1 MIKPTCIR
9 NAAFVVLAAIWACS
23 PQKDPAVE
31 MILIG
36 DSKVPLIHVEEIK
49 EKAVV
54 KLSDW
59 VGDLRLIQ
67 LETNK
72 QCMLDHVMRVY
83 VGKEYILISTVDKGI
98 MMFDGNGKFI
108 RILASH
114 GKGPGEV
121 MDPNRNIFVDEK
133 NDRLYVT
140 DFTGMRDRIISYDI
154 KTGNS
159 RTIPIMH
166 KGSEIGIRDVIV
178 QNDSMMYITTMQ
190 VRGGKSNCPLFC
202 QTTSGRLLWEIKKTH
217 PRGLTDATL
226 QMVDNRIYMYYI
238 FAQDTTWMVENQ
250 QLNPVSIIT
259 SEKPNAYFEE
269 KEGSLLIGLSPLKGS
284 LFLGRL
290 TSVKSVAFDKQ
301 YGMNRATYND
311 RVMFVFDA
319 ESNHATSI
327 GQVQNDYLGSNEK
340 FYLQFHYN
348 GLATVS
354 YQAFELRQIAD
365 SVSKRP
371 DISKEV
377 KGRMKFILDNVGE
390 SDNPVL
396 MVGKIK
402 DL

>member
-1 MIKPTCIR
+1 MIP
-9 NAAFVVLAAIWACS
+9 
-23 PQKDPAVE
+23 
-31 MILIG
+31 IG
-36 DSKVPLIHVEEIK
+36 DSKVPLIHVDKIRD
-49 EKAVV
+49 KAVV

-59 VGDLRLIQ
+59 VSDFRLIQ

-72 QCMLDHVMRVY
+72 ECMLEHVMRVY

-140 DFTGMRDRIISYDI
+140 DFSLMRNRIISYDI
-154 KTGNS
+154 KTGAF

-166 KGSEIGIRDVIV
+166 NGPEISIRDVIV
-178 QNDSMMYITTMQ
+178 QNDSIMYITTMQ
-190 VRGGKSNCPLFC
+190 ARGGKSDCPLFC

-217 PRGLTDATL
+217 PRGLTDASI
-226 QMVDNRIYMYYI
+226 QMRDNRIYLYYN
-238 FAQDTTWMVENQ
+238 FVQDTTWLVENQ
-250 QLNPVSIIT
+250 QLKPISIIT
-259 SEKPNAYFEE
+259 SEKPSAYFEE
-269 KEGSLLIGLSPLKGS
+269 KEGNVFIGLAPLKGD
-284 LFLGRL
+284 LFLGGM
-290 TSVKSVAFDKQ
+290 TTVKSVVFDKR
-301 YGMNRATYND
+301 YGQNSSTYND

-319 ESNHATSI
+319 GSNHATSI

-354 YQAFELRQIAD
+354 YQAFDLRQIAD
-365 SVSKRP
+365 SVYKLP

-377 KGRMKFILDNVGE
+377 KARMKFILEKVGE
-390 SDNPVL
+390 SDNPVI
-396 MVGKIK
+396 MVGKFK